1 MTTLDIEKLNAFL
14 EQWQQVSRQIKTR
27 TTCLENSQAFAELVQ
42 SVGEAREVIRKSMEP
57 VLAMQTS
64 WKAVL
69 ESAEVRRG
77 ILGIQESIQTFL
89 TYIAPAL
96 EKLRET
102 YQELPPKIQEA
113 VLLLGKYGWYF
124 DLNMPLSGLWRL
136 QKALSEGDVQDA
148 EDALVKYYES
158 RIDEIESSVLERF
171 PERKELTEAAFNAHR
186 SGDYISSIPVFLAQ
200 VDGVCKDVVGKY
212 FFMKKDRKPRTAH
225 YVEQIA
231 TDSFQA
237 AICSPLANVLPI
249 NMSEYDRGE
258 GFKELNRHM
267 VLHGESLDYGTSI
280 NSLKAI
286 SLINYIAQVLPNDDG
301 DEDF

>member
-1 MTTLDIEKLNAFL
+1 MTTLDIEKLNAFM
-14 EQWQQVSRQIKTR
+14 EQWQQVSRQIKAR
-27 TTCLENSQAFAELVQ
+27 SICLEDSQAFAELVQ
-42 SVGEAREVIRKSMEP
+42 SVGEAQEVIRESMEP
-57 VLAMQTS
+57 VFAMRRG

-69 ESAEVRRG
+69 ESTEVRRG
-77 ILGIQESIQTFL
+77 VLGIQESVQKFL
-89 TYIAPAL
+89 TYVAPAL
-96 EKLRET
+96 ERLREI
-102 YQELPPKIQEA
+102 YQELPPKVQDAI
-113 VLLLGKYGWYF
+113 LLLGEHGWYF

-136 QKALSEGDVQDA
+136 QKALSEGDIQDA
-148 EDALVKYYES
+148 EEALVKYFES
-158 RIDEIESSVLERF
+158 RIDEIESSVLEKF
-171 PERKELTEAAFNAHR
+171 PERKELIEAAFNAHR
-186 SGDYISSIPVFLAQ
+186 SGDYILSIPVFLAQ

-212 FFMKKDRKPRTAH
+212 FFMKKDRKPSTAQ

-231 TDSFQA
+231 TNSFQA

-267 VLHGESLDYGTSI
+267 VLHGESLDYGTSL